1 MAYKSTI
8 TKVSG
13 ELNKIEAVALKN
25 LTDVEGIEVLVNE
38 SIDGYAVIHPE
49 KYVVL
54 HVENDRAKENKE
66 YDVLVICDYDGTK
79 YKTGSESFMRSFFD
93 IFDELEDETGWGL
106 KVFGKESKNYKGKKF
121 LTCSVV
127 YEV

>member
-1 MAYKSTI
+1 MYKSTI
-8 TKVSG
+8 VESSSEVT
-13 ELNKIEAVALKN
+13 KIEAVALKN
-25 LTDVEGIEVLVNE
+25 LADVEGIEVEVNASPE
-38 SIDGYAVIHPE
+38 GYIVLNPE

-54 HVENDRAKENKE
+54 HVENDKSKDNKE
-66 YDVLVICDYDGTK
+66 YDVLVIIDASGKK

-93 IFDELEDETGWGL
+93 IYNELEGESGWSL

-127 YEV
+127 YSE

>member
-1 MAYKSTI
+1 MYKSTI
-8 TKVSG
+8 IKSSG
-13 ELNKIEAVALKN
+13 EISKIEAVALKN
-25 LTDVEGIEVLVNE
+25 LADVEGIEILVND
-38 SIDGYAVIHPE
+38 SVDGYAVIHPI

-54 HVENDRAKENKE
+54 HVENDKAKENKE
-66 YDVLVICDYDGTK
+66 YDVLVICDSDGTK

-93 IFDELEDETGWGL
+93 IFDELEGEEGWGL

-127 YEV
+127 YEA